1 MGKSTSSKPEAV
13 RTIDRLLG
21 RIRGPRPGPTLFCVG
36 GMHGNEPAGVLAL
49 QTVLKQLQDVGGI
62 EAGEFVALAGNLS
75 ALRQGRRFVR
85 QDLNRAWNPERLK
98 ELQNGDRQGASLE
111 DLEQLELLEAFEENL
126 TRARGAAYLLDLH
139 TTSGGGGPFA
149 TVSDTLINRDFAQV
163 IPTPM
168 ILGLEELV
176 EGTLLEYMNERG
188 LITAGFE
195 SGQHAEETAVDRAEA
210 AVWLVL
216 AGTGLLPLALQSR
229 AEAARRYLERD
240 TASLPRVLEMRYRH
254 DVQGADGF
262 RMMPGYQNFQP
273 VSEGEVVAIDQNGE
287 VRATETARI
296 LMPLYQ
302 EQGEDGFFIVR
313 EFNPFWLR
321 LSRPLRRLPIA
332 SFVHWLPGI
341 RRDPED
347 PRVLVVDKR
356 IARIF
361 ALQLFHLL
369 GYRRKREDG
378 NELRVMARRAGDRT

>member
-1 MGKSTSSKPEAV
+1 
-13 RTIDRLLG
+13 
-21 RIRGPRPGPTLFCVG
+21 
-36 GMHGNEPAGVLAL
+36 MHGNEPAGVLAL
-49 QTVLKQLQDVGGI
+49 QNVLPQISAAGGI
-62 EAGEFVALAGNLS
+62 EGGEFVALAGNLE
-75 ALRQGRRFVR
+75 ALRQGCRFVR
-85 QDLNRAWNPERLK
+85 QDLNRAWNPERLYD
-98 ELQNGDRQGASLE
+98 LQNGGRQGASFE
-111 DLEQLELLEAFEENL
+111 DREQLELLDAFEENL
-126 TRARGAAYLLDLH
+126 GRARGAAYLLDLH

-149 TVSDTLINRDFAQV
+149 TVSDTLINREFAQA

-195 SGQHAEETAVDRAEA
+195 SGQHAEEVAVDRAEA
-210 AVWLVL
+210 AVWLAL
-216 AGTGLLPLALQSR
+216 AGTGLLPPALQHR
-229 AEAARRYLERD
+229 ADAARRYLERD

-254 DVQGADGF
+254 GVREADGF
-262 RMMPGYQNFQP
+262 RMMPGYENFQP
-273 VSEGEVVAIDQNGE
+273 VVEGEVVATDQDGE
-287 VRATETARI
+287 VRATESARI

-313 EFNPFWLR
+313 EFSPFWLW

-341 RRDPED
+341 KRDPGD

-378 NELRVMARRAGDRT
+378 NQLRVMARRAGDRT

>member
-1 MGKSTSSKPEAV
+1 
-13 RTIDRLLG
+13 
-21 RIRGPRPGPTLFCVG
+21 
-36 GMHGNEPAGVLAL
+36 MHGNEPAGVLAL
-49 QTVLKQLQDVGGI
+49 QNVLPQIRAAGGI
-62 EAGEFVALAGNLS
+62 EGGEFVALAGNLE
-75 ALRQGRRFVR
+75 ALRQGCRFVR
-85 QDLNRAWNPERLK
+85 QDLNRAWNPERLYD
-98 ELQNGDRQGASLE
+98 LQNGGRQGASFE
-111 DLEQLELLEAFEENL
+111 DREQLELLDAFEENL
-126 TRARGAAYLLDLH
+126 GRARGAAYLLDLH

-149 TVSDTLINRDFAQV
+149 TVSDTLINREFAQA

-195 SGQHAEETAVDRAEA
+195 SGQHAEEVAVDRAEA
-210 AVWLVL
+210 AVWLAL
-216 AGTGLLPLALQSR
+216 AGTGLLPPALQHR
-229 AEAARRYLERD
+229 ADAARRYLERD

-254 DVQGADGF
+254 GVREADGF
-262 RMMPGYQNFQP
+262 RMMPGYENFQP
-273 VSEGEVVAIDQNGE
+273 VVEGEVVATDQDGE
-287 VRATETARI
+287 VRATESARI

-313 EFNPFWLR
+313 EFSPFWLW

-341 RRDPED
+341 KRDPGD

-378 NELRVMARRAGDRT
+378 NQLRVMARRAGDRT